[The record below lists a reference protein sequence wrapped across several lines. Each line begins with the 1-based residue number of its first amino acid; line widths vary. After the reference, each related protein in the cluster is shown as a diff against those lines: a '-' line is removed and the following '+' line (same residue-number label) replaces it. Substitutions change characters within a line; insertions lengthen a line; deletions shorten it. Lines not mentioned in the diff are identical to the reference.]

1 MKEDKIYEFDPLIY
15 PTRVWVGVNV
25 PYKDVSEKFYSIL
38 SDGSLDDFSEA
49 VENQGM
55 TPIATCYPVRDK
67 ESGWRGIFCHIQRPK
82 MAGVGAM
89 AHEAEH
95 IVCWICEMFGI
106 QSATF
111 DDSEPRAYLIQWVA
125 ECINEVKSKRR
136 MI

>member
-1 MKEDKIYEFDPLIY
+1 MSGKIYEFDPLIY

-49 VENQGM
+49 VANQEM
-55 TPIATCYPVRDK
+55 SPIATCYPVRDK

-82 MAGVGAM
+82 MTGVGVM

-125 ECINEVKSKRR
+125 ECINEVRNKKKNEE
-136 MI
+136 